1 MPEVCAS
8 QHFESVGTRPRQL
21 LEQTALRQL
30 LSVGDDPRQPLS
42 MASMQALLPPP
53 LDCRAK
59 RAWREDMGESVR
71 LQAAREE
78 RVRRVVRVRRREYIL
93 FCFVRS
99 VDGCVA
105 LDVAV
110 RKIELKF
117 DRNCLTL
124 DLFEVW
130 RRA

>member
-1 MPEVCAS
+1 
-8 QHFESVGTRPRQL
+8 

-42 MASMQALLPPP
+42 IASMQALLPPP
-53 LDCRAK
+53 LDCLAM

-99 VDGCVA
+99 VDGFVA
-105 LDVAV
+105 LYEAV

-117 DRNCLTL
+117 DRSCLIP